1 MGYGAALAA
10 GCCQGP
16 GRELLAAAGEAAR
29 RQGCLLLEFYGACT
43 KLLNFEFLATT
54 APARCQELGVRQ
66 CSWILFRQFRC
77 TVETKSLMGV
87 TS

>member
-1 MGYGAALAA
+1 MGYGASA
-10 GCCQGP
+10 GCW
-16 GRELLAAAGEAAR
+16 ELGAAAGEAAR

-54 APARCQELGVRQ
+54 APGVKNLVYAKRQ
-66 CSWILFRQFRC
+66 CSWILFRELRC
-77 TVETKSLMGV
+77 TVETISLMGV